1 MGTGQLIHSTSE
13 LDELENQVIAAA
25 KRTVEALRK
34 LLSEAEPLHAFSQM
48 KFELSGFHPTNDRS
62 LNLIEQI
69 NQTFTYLASA
79 QATRWLFQ
87 HHPDAAPFRLNLGT
101 AGGTDIES
109 VDGSIAAETFA
120 SVDPKNNRKLDK
132 DIDKVG
138 CTKAEHKYVFYIC
151 PRDAISDATISTRNT
166 EVKIVSLGWK

>member
-1 MGTGQLIHSTSE
+1 MRQVIHSTRE

-25 KRTVEALRK
+25 KRTVDALRT

-48 KFELSGFHPTNDRS
+48 KFEPSGFHPTDDRS

-69 NQTFTYLASA
+69 NQTFTYLASVH
-79 QATRWLFQ
+79 ATRWLFR
-87 HHPDAAPFRLNLGT
+87 HHPDSAPFRLNLGT

-109 VDGSIAAETFA
+109 TDGSIAAETFA
-120 SVDPKNNRKLDK
+120 SVNPKNNRKLDA

-138 CTKAEHKYVFYIC
+138 RTSAGHKYVFYIC
-151 PRDAISDATISTRNT
+151 PRDAGSEATISSRNAQ
-166 EVKIVSLGWK
+166 VKIVSLGWN

>member
-1 MGTGQLIHSTSE
+1 MSTGQVIHSTRE
-13 LDELENQVIAAA
+13 LDDLENQVIAAA
-25 KRTVEALRK
+25 KRTVDALRT
-34 LLSEAEPLHAFSQM
+34 LLSEAEPLYAFSQM
-48 KFELSGFHPTNDRS
+48 KFEPSGFHPTDERS

-69 NQTFTYLASA
+69 NQTFTYLASVH
-79 QATRWLFQ
+79 ATRWLFQ

-109 VDGSIAAETFA
+109 TDGSIAAETFA
-120 SVDPKNNRKLDK
+120 SVDPRNNRKLDK

-138 CTKAEHKYVFYIC
+138 CTAAEHKYVFYIC
-151 PRDAISDATISTRNT
+151 PRDSISDATISKRNA